1 MADTENLQRIV
12 EKLQGL
18 SNEQL
23 QEIVSSGQAQEIATQ
38 VTDVLSGGEL
48 ANIVEGEY
56 EYFVPDGQVT
66 VGHWVG
72 AGQPATSV
80 TDIQKVV
87 PAGPITQ
94 YNSNETAIQR
104 GTVRQVYN
112 TEVDATAGKWS
123 LSANP
128 KVGQFVSNA
137 AYFLGEVN
145 QAVAAAQVG
154 IMLGKTID
162 SSLYNA
168 NPDYWN
174 SIGLESLN
182 PDTWS
187 TITNG
192 DESLGADL
200 FNMIFGISPTG
211 QAQPYMDE
219 TAFAYLANG
228 LYQNGFFSSGARV
241 LVPNTRVSFSGI
253 IGFDSPMA
261 MFDPLYRTL
270 ANNGFTRF
278 GKTVADVKNALL
290 TRLANPDSYIWYIY
304 GSQTTIYLYRIDPN
318 RTYNVITATSQ
329 PINLR
334 DCTRYE
340 VNVGSS
346 VSCRA
351 GMNSD
356 LILNEY
362 TNGIISGIY
371 PPSAYYKTAF
381 VNMLDAV
388 LTPTGIGDNPNATQ
402 PDVST
407 WNDPNNIL
415 DSLKQQFPDIWNK
428 AITYDN
434 FNPDGTVTPQTWVPV
449 PWPTIDPQANPW
461 TQTQPTY
468 DPQTNPT
475 PDPQTDPTLDLNTW
489 PSPQPNPITRTI
501 TENPNPNTD
510 PDVPENPP
518 DTGTGTSPTPIPPTG
533 SASALWSVYHPT
545 AAQINS
551 FGAWLWTDN
560 IIQQFVQALN
570 SPIDGIITLH
580 KIYATP
586 IDSGQGTIVI
596 GRLDSEVPTAL
607 VTEQYVQVDCGTV
620 SLQEQFG
627 NVFDYIGTD
636 VSIYLPF
643 IGIVKLNT
651 SDVMRSTIGVK
662 YNVDVFT
669 GACLAMISVSRDGRE
684 SILYQYTG
692 MCSVEYPLTGGQ
704 HSGLING
711 IMGAVSGLIST
722 GAGIAAA
729 NPLAIA
735 GGVMGV
741 AGGATN
747 MISTQNARSGTFA
760 ANAGAM
766 GVKKPYVIIE
776 RPQTRIATN
785 DENYTGYPTNRT
797 VTISECAGMIKCRQ
811 AHVKGINATDTE
823 LDLIQ
828 SLLIDGILLN
838 E

>member
-87 PAGPITQ
+87 PAGSITQ

-137 AYFLGEVN
+137 AYFIGEVN

-154 IMLGKTID
+154 IMLGRTID
-162 SSLYNA
+162 SALYNA
-168 NPDYWN
+168 NPDYWD
-174 SIGLESLN
+174 SIGMSSLN
-182 PDTWS
+182 PETWAS
-187 TITNG
+187 ITNG
-192 DESLGADL
+192 NESLGADL

-211 QAQPYMDE
+211 QVQPYMDE
-219 TAFAYLANG
+219 TAFSYIAKALLDYSFFNTNVTPGSLPEVNQILTIDNFTIGSTLDLINLAGGLESGSSFDYNAYPYAILCVGNANNV
-228 LYQNGFFSSGARV
+228 YTIQATSFDFISWMAQQTIKVTSISSGMANISPAIPVYGRYQSGYSTFTLRGEFGNLRRVGETLYNGSFSRVGNNFGTGNYYAREPIV
-241 LVPNTRVSFSGI
+241 NLEIPQDGLGVNPNT
-253 IGFDSPMA
+253 
-261 MFDPLYRTL
+261 TL
-270 ANNGFTRF
+270 PDTS
-278 GKTVADVKNALL
+278 TW
-290 TRLANPDSYIWYIY
+290 TNP
-304 GSQTTIYLYRIDPN
+304 QTTLESLQEQYP
-318 RTYNVITATSQ
+318 
-329 PINLR
+329 
-334 DCTRYE
+334 
-340 VNVGSS
+340 
-346 VSCRA
+346 
-351 GMNSD
+351 D
-356 LILNEY
+356 LW
-362 TNGIISGIY
+362 
-371 PPSAYYKTAF
+371 
-381 VNMLDAV
+381 D
-388 LTPTGIGDNPNATQ
+388 
-402 PDVST
+402 
-407 WNDPNNIL
+407 
-415 DSLKQQFPDIWNK
+415 K

-468 DPQTNPT
+468 DPETNPT

-501 TENPNPNTD
+501 TENPNPNTE

-518 DTGTGTSPTPIPPTG
+518 DTGTGISPTPIPPTG

-669 GACLAMISVSRDGRE
+669 GACLAMISVLRDGRE

-722 GAGIAAA
+722 GAGIASA

-741 AGGATN
+741 AGGATS

-766 GVKKPYVIIE
+766 GVKKPYIIIE

-785 DENYTGYPTNRT
+785 DENYTGYSTNAS
-797 VTISECAGMIKCRQ
+797 VLIGDCSGIVKCRQ
-811 AHVKGINATDTE
+811 VHVTGINATAKE
-823 LDLIQ
+823 LDMINA
-828 SLLIDGILLN
+828 LLTTGILV
-838 E
+838 